1 MNYILTVHRQLDDV
15 PQSVLVKLKGSRG
28 QQFPAMR
35 SWAAKINDF
44 DITGQ
49 TATGNISENFS
60 TMNSA
65 INNLDIVSVT
75 AKAVIIYKEDNPID
89 NDYPRSTVVSVAG
102 ATESSLVSDIKAQYT
117 RVTGKE
123 GWNNKLYVAALTI
136 TLSTF

>member
-1 MNYILTVHRQLDDV
+1 MTYILTVHRQLDDV

-44 DITGQ
+44 DVTGQ
-49 TATGNISENFS
+49 TATGNISENYS

-65 INNLDIVSVT
+65 INNLDIVSVS
-75 AKAVIIYKEDNPID
+75 AKAVIIYKEDN
-89 NDYPRSTVVSVAG
+89 DYPRSTVINVAG

>member
-44 DITGQ
+44 DVTGQ
-49 TATGNISENFS
+49 TATGNISENYS

-65 INNLDIVSVT
+65 INNLDIVSVS
-75 AKAVIIYKEDNPID
+75 AKAVIIYKEDN
-89 NDYPRSTVVSVAG
+89 DYPRSTVINVAG